1 MILELNQDML
11 GSLAV
16 EIQEKIKNQF
26 IKVLIDM
33 NNVIA
38 GLKSGLETITQMGT
52 TIMGNIEEIIRTEAG
67 LKTKLQGLNQT
78 IAQVRFFDR

>member
-1 MILELNQDML
+1 ML

-33 NNVIA
+33 IGVIT
-38 GLKSGLETITQMGT
+38 GLKSGDD
-52 TIMGNIEEIIRTEAG
+52 IEEIIRTEAG